1 MAKLAASIQ
10 AMGTF
15 SIEISKSYREKE
27 WHDDIRENLLK
38 PAGIGNDGKG
48 NGKPICFLFSDTQL
62 VKESFL
68 EDINNLLNSGE
79 IPNLFP
85 PEDKVAIC
93 DDLGSKAREAGAGDS
108 RDAIYAFFV

>member
-1 MAKLAASIQ
+1 M
-10 AMGTF
+10 TPF

-27 WHDDIRENLLK
+27 WHDDIRDNLLK
-38 PAGIGNDGKG
+38 RAGVGPDGG
-48 NGKPICFLFSDTQL
+48 GGQPVAFLFSDTQL

-85 PEDKVAIC
+85 PEDKAGIC
-93 DDLGSKAREAGAGDS
+93 DELGSKAREAGAGDS
-108 RDAIYAFFV
+108 RDAIYAYFV